1 MKHVTLINVKKIK
14 RGPGRPR
21 KPGAPD
27 AAERMR
33 AARERKRRAGFR
45 LHQSWVNAV
54 PLVYSDH
61 QRLDARSLAMHCLVA
76 RKLLASPAL
85 LTQARS
91 TLARWRAQAAEPVPS
106 YFSEWGRVLAG
117 SPKEIAAFLASMR
130 EDATRLRQSSP
141 FTNLLTPKERAGIY
155 EAFR

>member
-1 MKHVTLINVKKIK
+1 METLK

-21 KPGAPD
+21 KPDAPD

-33 AARERKRRAGFR
+33 TARERKRRAGFR
-45 LHQSWVNAV
+45 LHQSWVNAA
-54 PLVYSDH
+54 PQVYSDH

-85 LTQARS
+85 LAQARG
-91 TLARWRAQAAEPVPS
+91 TLARWRAQAADPVPS
-106 YFSEWGRVLAG
+106 YFFEWERILER
-117 SPKEIAAFLASMR
+117 SPEEIAAFLASMR

-141 FTNLLTPKERAGIY
+141 FTNLLTPEERARIY

>member
-1 MKHVTLINVKKIK
+1 METPK

-45 LHQSWVNAV
+45 LHQGWVNAA
-54 PLVYSDH
+54 PQGYSDH

-76 RKLLASPAL
+76 RKLLANPAL
-85 LTQARS
+85 IAQARS
-91 TLARWRAQAAEPVPS
+91 TLARWRAPAAETVPS
-106 YFSEWGRVLAG
+106 YFLEWGLLLEG
-117 SPKEIAAFLASMR
+117 SPEEVAAFLASMR

-141 FTNLLTPKERAGIY
+141 FTNLLTPEERA
-155 EAFR
+155 R

>member
-1 MKHVTLINVKKIK
+1 METPK

-45 LHQSWVNAV
+45 LQQGWVNAA
-54 PLVYSDH
+54 PQGYSDH

-76 RKLLASPAL
+76 RKLLANPAL
-85 LTQARS
+85 IAQARD

-106 YFSEWGRVLAG
+106 YFLEWRRILEG
-117 SPKEIAAFLASMR
+117 SPGEIAAFLASMR

-141 FTNLLTPKERAGIY
+141 FTNLLMPEERARIF

>member
-1 MKHVTLINVKKIK
+1 METPK

-21 KPGAPD
+21 KPGAPG

-45 LHQSWVNAV
+45 LRQGWVNGA
-54 PLVYSDH
+54 PQGYSDH

-76 RKLLASPAL
+76 RKLLANPAL
-85 LTQARS
+85 ITQARN

-106 YFSEWGRVLAG
+106 YFPEWGRILRG
-117 SPKEIAAFLASMR
+117 SPGEIAAFLASMR

-141 FTNLLTPKERAGIY
+141 FTNLLSPEERARIF

>member
-1 MKHVTLINVKKIK
+1 METPK

-21 KPGAPD
+21 KHGAPD

-33 AARERKRRAGFR
+33 ASRERKRRAGFL
-45 LHQSWVNAV
+45 LHQGWVNAA
-54 PLVYSDH
+54 PQGYSDH

-76 RKLLASPAL
+76 RKLLANPAL
-85 LTQARS
+85 IDQARN
-91 TLARWRAQAAEPVPS
+91 TLARWRAQAREPVPS
-106 YFSEWGRVLAG
+106 YFLEWGRILEG
-117 SPKEIAAFLASMR
+117 SPGEIAAFVASMR

-141 FTNLLTPKERAGIY
+141 FTNLLTPEERARIF

>member
-1 MKHVTLINVKKIK
+1 METPK

-45 LHQSWVNAV
+45 LHQGWVNAA
-54 PLVYSDH
+54 PQGYSDH

-76 RKLLASPAL
+76 RKLLANPAL
-85 LTQARS
+85 IAQARS
-91 TLARWRAQAAEPVPS
+91 TLARWKALAAEPVPS
-106 YFSEWGRVLAG
+106 HFLEWGRILEG
-117 SPKEIAAFLASMR
+117 GPGEIGAFLASMR

-141 FTNLLTPKERAGIY
+141 FTNLLTPEERARIF

>member
-1 MKHVTLINVKKIK
+1 METPKK
-14 RGPGRPR
+14 GPGRPR

-33 AARERKRRAGFR
+33 TARERKRRAGFR
-45 LHQSWVNAV
+45 LHQSWVNTA
-54 PLVYSDH
+54 PQVYSDH

-76 RKLLASPAL
+76 RKLLANPAL
-85 LTQARS
+85 AAQVRS

-106 YFSEWGRVLAG
+106 YFFEWGRILEG
-117 SPKEIAAFLASMR
+117 STEEIAGFLASMH

-141 FTNLLTPKERAGIY
+141 FTNLLTPEERARIY

>member
-1 MKHVTLINVKKIK
+1 MKKPK

-33 AARERKRRAGFR
+33 ALRARRRHAGFR
-45 LHQSWVNAV
+45 LHQGWVNAA
-54 PLVYSDH
+54 PQGYSDH

-76 RKLLASPAL
+76 RKFLANPAL
-85 LTQARS
+85 IDHARN

-106 YFSEWGRVLAG
+106 YFLEWHRILEG
-117 SPKEIAAFLASMR
+117 SPGEIAGFLASMR

-141 FTNLLTPKERAGIY
+141 FTNLLTPEERARIF

>member
-1 MKHVTLINVKKIK
+1 MATLK

-33 AARERKRRAGFR
+33 TARERKRRAGFR
-45 LHQSWVNAV
+45 LRQSWVNIA
-54 PLVYSDH
+54 PQVYCDH

-76 RKLLASPAL
+76 RKLLANPTL
-85 LTQARS
+85 IVQARR
-91 TLARWRAQAAEPVPS
+91 TLARWEAQAAEPVPS
-106 YFSEWGRVLAG
+106 YFFEWARILRG
-117 SPKEIAAFLASMR
+117 SPEEIAAFLASMR

-141 FTNLLTPKERAGIY
+141 FTNLLAPEERARFF